1 MKSLEWK
8 DGKIRFLDQT
18 RLPSVESF
26 IDTDDALVVVRAIKD
41 LAIRGA
47 PLIGIAAAYAVA
59 LAAHKA
65 RESDPAR
72 TLASL
77 DKTINLLAGTRPT
90 AINLFWALERQRK
103 VIASVHS
110 GSGHEL
116 YERLVREARNIH
128 EMDATMCIAIGKHGA
143 ELLPNAAVVLTHCNT
158 GMLATGGIGTALGV
172 IRTSWEQ
179 RKLKH
184 VYIDETRPLLQG
196 SRLTAWELQQLQ
208 IPATL
213 ITDSTAAFLMQQ
225 KMITTVIVGADRIA
239 ANGDVAN
246 KIGTYG
252 LAVLA
257 GYHHIP
263 MFVAAPTSTIDFA
276 LEDGKA
282 VPIEQ
287 RKADEITQFFE
298 QRIAPR
304 DTEVYS
310 PAFDITPADCIS
322 AIITEQGVL
331 TKPYHKSLGRMRNLI
346 DPPKM

>member
-18 RLPSVESF
+18 KLPEVESF
-26 IDTDDALVVVRAIKD
+26 IDTDDPLVVIRAIKD

-59 LAAHKA
+59 LAAYRA
-65 RESDPAR
+65 RESEPTK
-72 TLASL
+72 TLSLL

-90 AINLFWALERQRK
+90 AVNLFWALERQRK
-103 VIASVHS
+103 VITSVDS

-116 YERLVREARNIH
+116 YERLLREARNIH
-128 EMDATMCIAIGKHGA
+128 ELDTSMCIAIGKLGA
-143 ELLPNAAVVLTHCNT
+143 DLLPNAAVVLTHCNT

-196 SRLTAWELQQLQ
+196 ARLTAWELQKLQ

-213 ITDSTAAFLMQQ
+213 ITDSSAAFLMQQ
-225 KMITTVIVGADRIA
+225 GMITTVIVGADRIA

-252 LAVLA
+252 IAVLA

-263 MFVAAPTSTIDFA
+263 MFVAAPTSTIDFG

-282 VPIEQ
+282 IPIEQ
-287 RKADEITQFFE
+287 RRAEEITEFFE
-298 QRIAPR
+298 KRIAPR
-304 DTEVYS
+304 NTEVYS

-322 AIITEQGVL
+322 AIITEQGVM
-331 TKPYHKSLGRMRNLI
+331 TKPYRESLARLRVLTDPARM
-346 DPPKM
+346 